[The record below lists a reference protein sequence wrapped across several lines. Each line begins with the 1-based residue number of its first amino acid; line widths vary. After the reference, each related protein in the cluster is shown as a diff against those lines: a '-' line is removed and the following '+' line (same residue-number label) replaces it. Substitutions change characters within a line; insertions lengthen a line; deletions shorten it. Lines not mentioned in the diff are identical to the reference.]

1 MTRGS
6 LGFRGMS
13 CAQGALPYTSGRA
26 GLLHSRASSRNHCSS
41 KRWIP
46 ADHLTPAS
54 HSDPSSWLQCE
65 YRGAGQE
72 RTSPERRGNPP
83 GIRKRKAGTNQLLLS
98 SPRMERID
106 AEVGLSLH
114 FARVAWLIPN
124 CAHRGSTF

>member
-83 GIRKRKAGTNQLLLS
+83 GVRKKKAGTEQLPLASPWMEGMEPEVRLLL
-98 SPRMERID
+98 PF
-106 AEVGLSLH
+106 V
-114 FARVAWLIPN
+114 RVCW
-124 CAHRGSTF
+124 C